1 MKELLNEVEHVS
13 IANRAIGML
22 EGTVKQTEALVT
34 RFQAKL
40 DGVSN
45 VATDLDKGAIEAP
58 EEEWPSYFNTLRI
71 INCDLVDLLDRLTNL
86 LHRCEL

>member
-1 MKELLNEVEHVS
+1 MKELLNEVDHVS
-13 IANRAIGML
+13 IANQAIGLL
-22 EGTVKQTEALVT
+22 EGTVKQAEALVV

-40 DGVSN
+40 EGVSN
-45 VATDLDKGAIEAP
+45 AATDDKSSIGAP

-71 INCDLVDLLDRLTNL
+71 INCDLVDLLDKLTDL